1 MEEFLSLPFIKE
13 FVYRSPQAIDK
24 NQREV
29 ADFLILQTDA
39 GILISQKCQDNP
51 TRRTAEKT
59 DAWTQKKAKKAV
71 SELCGALR
79 TGSGRPTWCD
89 HPRRGRVDFPE
100 GLPTIRHGLV
110 LVEVFQPVDLNAQAV
125 DLPLDYQGIPIT
137 YLSVNDFLNLAVELR
152 TVPEVVQYLEA
163 RRSLPSPSLRIIGDE
178 KSLFAFYVLND
189 GSFHGCVGHADAH
202 VAVTAREKQ
211 LQQRLQQKWESDRY
225 GGILEHVAN
234 ELATRNPDYATGL
247 SPEMVARFDPQEQ
260 RTNYLKMQEVL
271 ADLRLRERV
280 ELGRQF
286 HSVINRLSPQ
296 VQGLTFAA
304 AHLDSKPDWVFVFAS
319 SKGWERP
326 HVLEAGMLLAAA
338 AMAFY
343 QKKYCLL
350 VIDRD
355 GQGYE
360 VGLEKSSAQPTITD
374 YALGEKIFGHLQV
387 TTRPLE
393 LNPG

>member
-1 MEEFLSLPFIKE
+1 M
-13 FVYRSPQAIDK
+13 
-24 NQREV
+24 
-29 ADFLILQTDA
+29 
-39 GILISQKCQDNP
+39 
-51 TRRTAEKT
+51 
-59 DAWTQKKAKKAV
+59 
-71 SELCGALR
+71 
-79 TGSGRPTWCD
+79 
-89 HPRRGRVDFPE
+89 
-100 GLPTIRHGLV
+100 
-110 LVEVFQPVDLNAQAV
+110 
-125 DLPLDYQGIPIT
+125 DYQGIPIT

-152 TVPEVVQYLEA
+152 TVPEVVEYLEA

-304 AHLDSKPDWVFVFAS
+304 VHLDSKPDWVFVFAS